1 MQKENIQESSI
12 YSNIVLSFFL
22 IVFLWGIGLATIFQ
36 QSLKQILI
44 KYSLSPE
51 VIRAILSR
59 SNLLNTGFSLIGIVV
74 VIIVAL
80 FFAKFITASIR
91 NLTIGVKELSKGNLD
106 IKVKVISK
114 DEMGIL
120 TIAFNQMVAD
130 LKKVTVSRDDLSLEI
145 ERRKRMEEELSH
157 SEERFRIAANSIT
170 DLIYEWNIIS
180 GRLDWFG
187 DIDRELGYAPGE
199 FPRTLEA
206 WEKVVHPDDHMRV
219 MATIEQCLKMKQP
232 FKVEYR
238 VFQKDGTIVHWID
251 QGTAFFDER
260 NNPYKWIGAVADIT
274 ERKRREEEIKRN
286 YETQSLINKLLSFSL
301 EEVDIDEFMRE
312 ALDLILSLSWADFQ
326 SRGAIFLIEDNPEVL
341 VMKVQKGLSEP
352 IQKECAFVPFGK
364 CLCGRAALTKK
375 TQFVSCLDELH
386 EVRYEGMIP
395 HGHFCIPIIFADR
408 VLGVINIYL
417 KEGYVYNQKLEEFLV
432 ALADVLSG
440 IIERKNAQ
448 KELKGAYEQLKQTQ
462 GQLVQSAKMA
472 SVGLL
477 AGGVAHEI
485 NNPLTGVLNN
495 VQLIKMTTDGKK
507 DINMD
512 DIRDILNTI
521 EESAVRCSRITRS
534 LLDFSHVSKGIY
546 ENISLND
553 MVRKVTILIEHE
565 LRLQNITVK
574 QEFSSE
580 LPSIYGDSQLL
591 QQVIFDIISNAKWAI
606 QKQPGEKG
614 GTVTLRTSYEPRKK
628 HVCVSIS
635 DTGIGIPQENLGK
648 LFDPFFTTKPVGEG
662 TGLGL
667 SIVYNILKQHQ
678 GDIEV
683 ESKLNEGTTF
693 KIFLPVASI

>member
-22 IVFLWGIGLATIFQ
+22 VVFLWGVGLATVFQ
-36 QSLKQILI
+36 QSLKQVLT

-274 ERKRREEEIKRN
+274 ERTRREEEIKRN

-312 ALDLILSLSWADFQ
+312 TLDLILSLSWADFQ